1 MSDQSYR
8 FDFLKFTKPM
18 MVLSAI
24 LVTVS
29 VIVVAVPL
37 LTGGGLPFGLNPGLD
52 FTGGTQIRVRFADD
66 VSAEQIR
73 AVISAVPLVQN
84 EDLSKAV
91 INDFSG
97 GFPASMNDTKAIR
110 MSLTDEADIEAVV
123 DAIQSTFAGTEIVS
137 REVIGGQISREL
149 VSSGWQSTL
158 LVLLVILI
166 YLTWRFQFHFA
177 LGAVIAL
184 MHDVI
189 IALGVFAILQIE
201 INLPVIA
208 AFLTIVGYS
217 VNDTI
222 VIFDRIREN
231 LSAHRRGDPY
241 HLVNLSLNQSLRRTV
256 QTSLTTFI
264 PVLVLTLFGGSVLFA
279 FAFALLLG
287 VIVGTYSS
295 IFVASSLVQIW
306 TKRAEP
312 KRATAT

>member
-1 MSDQSYR
+1 MSDQTYR
-8 FDFLKFTKPM
+8 FDFLKSTKPM
-18 MVLSAI
+18 MMLSSI
-24 LVTVS
+24 LVVIS

-52 FTGGTQIRVRFADD
+52 FTGGTQIRVRFAED
-66 VSAEQIR
+66 VSAEQVR
-73 AVISAVPLVQN
+73 AVISTVPLVQN

-97 GFPASMNDTKAIR
+97 GFPASMQDTKAIR
-110 MSLTDEADIEAVV
+110 MALTDESDIDAVV
-123 DAIQSTFAGTEIVS
+123 EALQTAFADTTIVS
-137 REVIGGQISREL
+137 RELISGQISREL
-149 VSSGWQSTL
+149 VASGWQSIL
-158 LVLLVILI
+158 LVMLVILI
-166 YLTWRFQFHFA
+166 YLSWRFQFHFA

-184 MHDVI
+184 VHDVV

-231 LSAHRRGDPY
+231 LAANRRGDPY
-241 HLVNLSLNQSLRRTV
+241 HIINLSLNQSLRRTV
-256 QTSLTTFI
+256 HTSLTTFI
-264 PVLVLTLFGGSVLFA
+264 PVLVLTIFGGSVLFA

-287 VIVGTYSS
+287 VLVGTYSS
-295 IFVASSLVQIW
+295 IFVASTLVHIW
-306 TKRAEP
+306 TQRTEP